1 MFERLCALVFRL
13 YPLDFRRAYG
23 RDAWQLIRD
32 RARAERGP
40 LRRVRLLLDL
50 LRDIVATSLRGWQA
64 RPALAA
70 APELRDGTPRFH
82 IIESHGPRPQS
93 IAAGMMTSFVM
104 WATFSLLFQPA
115 QIAEGPAQLGIGNG
129 ADASFDPGG
138 DEDEDEKQVA
148 IDISAARR
156 QIIEA
161 VATTL
166 KERYFDAVIGHKLGN
181 ALLTYA
187 KNGAYENVG
196 VGEDLAHRLTTHIY
210 QAGRALGVPVGVAIA
225 DVVYLEAARRK
236 APPPGLFASCRLQ
249 TETLRRN
256 IGYVKLDVFAP
267 PHVCRE
273 PIARA
278 MTALNDADAL
288 IIDLRDNGGG
298 MGETALQIA
307 SYLFDRPALMFDP
320 RPHSPVP
327 THTEPVAASRLTDKP
342 VYLLTSSTTQSAAEY
357 FVYNLAMH
365 KRVTIVGART
375 GGAQHS
381 GSFRKISD
389 DFGIAVEEVPPP
401 PSPFPVKGWEV
412 IGVEPDVRVESGL
425 ALRTATRLAA
435 SR

>member
-1 MFERLCALVFRL
+1 MFERLIALLFRL
-13 YPLDFRRAYG
+13 YPLEFRRTYG

-32 RARAERGP
+32 RAGAERGP
-40 LRRVRLLLDL
+40 LRRARLLLDL
-50 LRDIVATSLRGWQA
+50 LRDIAAISLRGWHA
-64 RPALAA
+64 RPALVS

-104 WATFSLLFQPA
+104 WASFSLLFQPT
-115 QIAEGPAQLGIGNG
+115 QIADGPARLGVGNG

-138 DEDEDEKQVA
+138 DEDEDEQQVT

-161 VATTL
+161 VAASL
-166 KERYFDAVIGHKLGN
+166 KERYFDPAIGHKLGN
-181 ALLTYA
+181 ALITYA

-196 VGEDLAHRLTTHIY
+196 LGEDLAHRLTTHIY
-210 QAGRALGVPVGVAIA
+210 QAGRTFGVPMGVAIA
-225 DVVYLEAARRK
+225 DVIYLGAARRN
-236 APPPGLFASCRLQ
+236 APPPGLFANCRLH

-267 PHVCRE
+267 PHVCHD

-307 SYLFDRPALMFDP
+307 SYLFDRPAVMFDP
-320 RPHSPVP
+320 RPNSPVP

-365 KRVTIVGART
+365 KRVTIVGERT

-381 GSFRKISD
+381 GAFRKISE
-389 DFGIAVEEVPPP
+389 DFGIAIQETPPP
-401 PSPFPVKGWEV
+401 PSPFPVKGWEI
-412 IGVEPDVRVESGL
+412 IGVDPDVRIESGL
-425 ALRTATRLAA
+425 ALRTATRLAT